1 MNTERITTSI
11 EELRQIQAWIGS
23 KEVEK
28 RINRA
33 CQVLQDALDELQE
46 PEPFAVGDIVQPG
59 DRSLLPEGTIV
70 VDPRNGSEGFVEA
83 SWIYWPGCGATPHAK
98 AVHPI
103 RITALPP
110 TSRFPFAV
118 GTLVKAEKRHLIPA
132 GTVVS
137 GKDGKRLGTIDF
149 EGLTWHGQGYVRH
162 GDAIGTVRIVE
173 HPKP

>member
-33 CQVLQDALDELQE
+33 CQVLQDAFNELQE
-46 PEPFAVGDIVQPG
+46 PEPFKVGDIVQPG

-70 VDPRNGSEGFVEA
+70 VDPRNGSEGFVETGR
-83 SWIYWPGCGATPHAK
+83 IYWPGCGATPHAL

-103 RITALPP
+103 RITALP
-110 TSRFPFAV
+110 SIPFSV
-118 GTLVKAEKRHLIPA
+118 GRLVPARDRHLIPA
-132 GTVVS
+132 GTIVS
-137 GKDGKRLGTIDF
+137 SKDCNSIGTIDKN
-149 EGLTWHGQGYVRH
+149 GLAWHGKSYVYH
-162 GDAIGTVRIVE
+162 SDAVGPVRIVE
-173 HPKP
+173 HPKR